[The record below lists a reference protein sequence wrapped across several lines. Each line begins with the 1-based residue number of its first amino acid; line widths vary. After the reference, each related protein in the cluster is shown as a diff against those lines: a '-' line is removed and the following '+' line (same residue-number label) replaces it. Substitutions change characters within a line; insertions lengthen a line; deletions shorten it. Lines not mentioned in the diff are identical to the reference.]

1 MEGGDWEHSL
11 ESGGVERSGGIRF
24 VVCGRGMVTGA
35 ELWSSDI
42 VMFGQD
48 HWLLQ
53 MFFSWFQFLVLTVGT
68 GWRWVVFTSD

>member
-53 MFFSWFQFLVLTVGT
+53 MFFFLVSIFSVDCRDWLEVG
-68 GWRWVVFTSD
+68 GVHE